1 MNIYIITENNFFFIG
16 IKEKLAERGKFIKM
30 VLPLEFNV
38 IKLDEFSD
46 TDTFVLQVENYST
59 DHLFLRITRR
69 LLGRIILTQTKRKSV
84 RVSKL
89 ENYRVLGYIFF
100 HQQNGLSQSTS
111 LSKIDVRR
119 DCNRT
124 IPPD

>member
-16 IKEKLAERGKFIKM
+16 IKEKLAESGKTIKM
-30 VLPLEFNV
+30 ILPFELNV
-38 IKLDEFSD
+38 TKVDEFSD
-46 TDTFVLQVENYST
+46 TDTFIFHVESYST
-59 DHLFLRITRR
+59 ELSLLLITRK

-84 RVSKL
+84 RISKIG
-89 ENYRVLGYIFF
+89 NHRVLGYIFL
-100 HQQNGLSQSTS
+100 HQQNRLSLSIS

-119 DCNRT
+119 DCNRS